1 MPSKEEPLSLRQA
14 IPEDAKELHTFGL
27 TIPEI
32 NVSSGV
38 EFMFEHELRNTLAS
52 PAAVTFLAL
61 DKEGHIQGFCMG
73 QTGDLDSCVSQNQAC
88 IVYIAVAKQWRRS
101 TLASMLYHNV
111 TSELKRRGVTY
122 LYAWACPTSG
132 AVDFF
137 AKQGMVPGRTCV
149 WMDMSL

>member
-1 MPSKEEPLSLRQA
+1 MSTKEEPLSLRQA
-14 IPEDAKELHTFGL
+14 TPEDAKELHTFGL

-32 NVSSGV
+32 NVSSEV
-38 EFMFEHELRNTLAS
+38 EFMFEHELRDTLAS

-61 DKEGHIQGFCMG
+61 DKDGRIQGFCMG
-73 QTGDLDSCVSQNQAC
+73 QTGDLDNCVNQSQAC

-101 TLASMLYHNV
+101 TLATMLYRKV
-111 TSELKRRGVTY
+111 TGELKKRGVTY

-137 AKQGMVPGRTCV
+137 AKQGMAPGRSCV
-149 WMDMSL
+149 WMDVKL